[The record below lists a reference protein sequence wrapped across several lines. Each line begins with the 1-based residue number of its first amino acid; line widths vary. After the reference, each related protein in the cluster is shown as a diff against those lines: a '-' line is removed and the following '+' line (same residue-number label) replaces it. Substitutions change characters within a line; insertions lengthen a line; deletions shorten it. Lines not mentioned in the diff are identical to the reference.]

1 VDDTPIEK
9 AAKRSPRGRMV
20 KLFRVLVVGGAVLAA
35 AAAAVVHRG
44 DVGAPR
50 GEPEDGGGGTP
61 GW

>member
-1 VDDTPIEK
+1 
-9 AAKRSPRGRMV
+9 MV
-20 KLFRVLVVGGAVLAA
+20 KLLRVLVVGGAMLAA